1 MDILPA
7 TTVTTL
13 TTTLQEYLT
22 DNALIVIGVVAVA
35 VAVAFVV
42 RWFTKST
49 RRIKA

>member
-1 MDILPA
+1 MEILPA
-7 TTVTTL
+7 TTVASL
-13 TTTLQEYLT
+13 TATLQDYLT
-22 DNALIVIGVVAVA
+22 DNALIVVGVIGVA